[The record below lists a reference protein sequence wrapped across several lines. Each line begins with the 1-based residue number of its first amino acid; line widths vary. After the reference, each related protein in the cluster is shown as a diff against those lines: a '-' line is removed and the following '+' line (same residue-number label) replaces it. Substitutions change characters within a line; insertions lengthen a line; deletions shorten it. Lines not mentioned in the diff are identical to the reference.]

1 MDGAYPY
8 YCVNLLAITMVSITM
23 VAITM
28 VAVTMVTL
36 LRHMEGLGAHSS
48 YRFFSL
54 GGGGGG
60 EEGMY
65 SVCKGRMGSSEHL
78 LEFCRF

>member
-48 YRFFSL
+48 IGFFPGGVGA
-54 GGGGGG
+54 GGGN
-60 EEGMY
+60 
-65 SVCKGRMGSSEHL
+65 V
-78 LEFCRF
+78 